1 MDYIE
6 RVIALA
12 HEIGCTVMTPEQAG
26 FISEIGTVKSVR
38 HQMQKLTDGEG
49 GHVVREA
56 YMVVCKVVRF
66 TIRFAD
72 CVCCANRWN
81 GQADMSELYHAKE
94 KPLIVVTRSGA
105 ADFKQKRG
113 WLIRVGYSE
122 IYCSTK
128 LRIAES

>member
-1 MDYIE
+1 MMDYIE

-12 HEIGCTVMTPEQAG
+12 HESTVMTPEQAG

-38 HQMQKLTDGEG
+38 HQVQKLTDGEG

-72 CVCCANRWN
+72 CVAAPIK
-81 GQADMSELYHAKE
+81 QALLLHS
-94 KPLIVVTRSGA
+94 
-105 ADFKQKRG
+105 
-113 WLIRVGYSE
+113 
-122 IYCSTK
+122 
-128 LRIAES
+128 

>member
-94 KPLIVVTRSGA
+94 KP
-105 ADFKQKRG
+105 KQKRG

>member
-1 MDYIE
+1 
-6 RVIALA
+6 
-12 HEIGCTVMTPEQAG
+12 
-26 FISEIGTVKSVR
+26 
-38 HQMQKLTDGEG
+38 
-49 GHVVREA
+49 
-56 YMVVCKVVRF
+56 
-66 TIRFAD
+66 
-72 CVCCANRWN
+72 
-81 GQADMSELYHAKE
+81 MSELYHAKE